1 MFLVFLLN
9 VCGFWGV
16 FWILGS
22 VCPHEPG
29 YYMVG
34 NDSFKDYLGPCKF
47 HYSFCFFLAL
57 MI

>member
-1 MFLVFLLN
+1 MFLVLLLN
-9 VCGFWGV
+9 VCGFWEV
-16 FWILGS
+16 FVPTSHDIIIL
-22 VCPHEPG
+22 
-29 YYMVG
+29 VG